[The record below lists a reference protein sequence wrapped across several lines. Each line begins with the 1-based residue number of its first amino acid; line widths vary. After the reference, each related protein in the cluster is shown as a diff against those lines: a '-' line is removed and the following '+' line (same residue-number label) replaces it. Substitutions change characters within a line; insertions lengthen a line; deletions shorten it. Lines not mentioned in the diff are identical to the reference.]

1 MDKLQKDKVRI
12 AKMKSLVRDQMP
24 GFADRFFNANIGV
37 KKPSTLEAYARDMVL
52 FFRYLDSIGIDSMS
66 MTMKDLNRI
75 NSSIVEDF
83 LEQSRNDYEGGK
95 EKSDAA
101 IARLHGSLSSFFMY
115 YYRNNFIDSNPV
127 IKVITPQY
135 RRQYLIKEAPSNDLN
150 TKLLDFVSS
159 GQLPGSHAAAYQE
172 NTRSRDRA
180 ILMLIIGAGIKAS
193 ECVEINIEDV
203 DIENKFVT
211 IHKNNSDRIVYIS
224 DQIAV
229 AISSYLK
236 ERLETIPYKG
246 SDTAL
251 FLSLQGKRL
260 CLRAVEKMIKK
271 YTTALFG
278 DSADAKITSVDLVM
292 SFRNNIFDSCSSR
305 KSFATI
311 SSYHQDDAFDIYKG
325 YIEEYER
332 YKARDFKS

>member
-83 LEQSRNDYEGGK
+83 LEQSRNDYEKGK

-115 YYRNNFIDSNPV
+115 YYRNDFIDSNPV

-180 ILMLIIGAGIKAS
+180 I
-193 ECVEINIEDV
+193 
-203 DIENKFVT
+203 
-211 IHKNNSDRIVYIS
+211 
-224 DQIAV
+224 
-229 AISSYLK
+229 
-236 ERLETIPYKG
+236 PYKG

-251 FLSLQGKRL
+251 FLSLPGKRL

-271 YTTALFG
+271 YTTALLG
-278 DSADAKITSVDLVM
+278 DSADTKITSVDLVM
-292 SFRNNIFDSCSSR
+292 SFRNNMFDNCPSR
-305 KSFATI
+305 KGFAAI
-311 SSYHQDDAFDIYKG
+311 SGYRQNDAFDIYKG

-332 YKARDFKS
+332 YKAKDFKS